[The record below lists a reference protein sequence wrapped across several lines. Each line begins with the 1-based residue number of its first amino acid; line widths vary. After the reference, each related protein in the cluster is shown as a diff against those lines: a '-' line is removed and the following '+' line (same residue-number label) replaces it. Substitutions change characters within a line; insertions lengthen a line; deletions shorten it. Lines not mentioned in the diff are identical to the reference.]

1 MAGGVSRGVYY
12 KSKHLPCSYV
22 LKLGYD
28 QVGCCTLE
36 VDKHEKEGSLGKSK
50 LSLVLFVFQSLPLPV
65 SSLEDL
71 CQRSK
76 GDPFCQGF
84 LCCISRPAY
93 QTQVRKESFWGE
105 SHGPSHANNCLYNIE
120 TTLSLLSLNLLFYH
134 VFCLEFPTLVIKDKF
149 VAVKIFLLDS
159 NRIVVST

>member
-1 MAGGVSRGVYY
+1 MKKKA
-12 KSKHLPCSYV
+12 V
-22 LKLGYD
+22 L
-28 QVGCCTLE
+28 VR
-36 VDKHEKEGSLGKSK
+36 VN
-50 LSLVLFVFQSLPLPV
+50 SLVLFVFQSLPLPV

-93 QTQVRKESFWGE
+93 QTQVRKESFGGE
-105 SHGPSHANNCLYNIE
+105 SHPSHANSWLYNIE
-120 TTLSLLSLNLLFYH
+120 ITFSFLSLSLLFNH
-134 VFCLEFPTLVIKDKF
+134 VFCLEFSTLVIKDKF